1 MLGFSAIG
9 ELALGEHVDSSLPN
23 TPDQPGELIDAST
36 VSPSRVVVFGGGSRV
51 VTFGGGTRVV
61 TFDVPWNGQNRGNE
75 MTNAPEPYFKDGKWW
90 VDKDPDE
97 QSHYVANITKELSD
111 RATTA
116 ASVVP
121 IVGGVEVLIQPE
133 IQGNFVVIKLG
144 GLDTSDGAENFW
156 TARVTCANGERFD
169 RTMWFN
175 RVDN

>member
-1 MLGFSAIG
+1 MWSDPPAGA
-9 ELALGEHVDSSLPN
+9 
-23 TPDQPGELIDAST
+23 IDAT
-36 VSPSRVVVFGGGSRV
+36 KVPAARVVVFGGGSRV

-61 TFDVPWNGQNRGNE
+61 NFDVPWTGQSIGAN

-97 QSHYVANITKELSD
+97 ESFYVANITKELTD
-111 RATTA
+111 RGTTA

-121 IVGGVEVLIQPE
+121 VVKGVEILIQPQ
-133 IQGNFVVIKLG
+133 IQGNFVVIKLA
-144 GLDTSDGAENFW
+144 GLDVSPNAENFW
-156 TARVTCANGERFD
+156 VARVTCANGEKFD